1 MIIQAFNFPKNQHG
15 LAEQYMHQPHGE
27 DPNG

>member
-1 MIIQAFNFPKNQHG
+1 MIIQAFNFPKTSMAW
-15 LAEQYMHQPHGE
+15 AEQYMHQPHGE